1 MDNLALYYLGKVVYD
16 YCGLN
21 YLNNI
26 SSLKMKVSK
35 RLRQLNIESYWSYI
49 RYLQEHPSEWD
60 QLIVLLTINETY
72 FFRED
77 KQLYIYQQKILPQF
91 ASEVQQPIKIWSAG
105 CSTGE
110 EAYSL
115 AMMTM
120 DLDHYKPKKVHIIG
134 SDINK
139 KVLSIAKE
147 GIYSKSSLAFRRIP
161 PYWLQKY
168 FDEMENNYRIKDEVK
183 KMVSFQYVN
192 LLEEVENGRNEE
204 FDVIFCRNVLI
215 YFDEETIEKVVKS
228 FYRALKKGGY
238 LFLGHAETISN
249 LKIGFETLNENGT
262 FYYRKG

>member
-1 MDNLALYYLGKVVYD
+1 MDNLALNYLGKVVYD

-35 RLRQLNIESYWSYI
+35 RLEQLNMPSFWNYI
-49 RYLQEHPSEWD
+49 RFLEDHPSEWD
-60 QLIVLLTINETY
+60 HLIEKLTINETY

-77 KQLYIYQQKILPQF
+77 KQLYVYQQKVLPQLVSK
-91 ASEVQQPIKIWSAG
+91 AQKPIKVWSAG

-110 EAYSL
+110 EPYSL

-120 DLDHYKPKKVHIIG
+120 DSGLYVPGDVQIIG

-139 KVLSIAKE
+139 KVLSIAEK
-147 GIYSKSSLAFRRIP
+147 GIYNKTSLAFRRIP
-161 PYWLQKY
+161 AQWLGKY
-168 FDEMENNYRIKDEVK
+168 FDETEQAYQIKDEVK
-183 KMVSFQYVN
+183 KMVSFHYVN
-192 LLEEVENGRNEE
+192 LLEEIEYGRNEE
-204 FDVIFCRNVLI
+204 VDVIFCRNVLI

-238 LFLGHAETISN
+238 LFLGHAETIST
-249 LKIGFETLNENGT
+249 LKIGFETLNANGT